1 MFQHLTTRA
10 CIWGRAEGGILPF
23 IRFAEGLWAR
33 GVFTH
38 AEVFLRGNDLQQR
51 ENGGDRF
58 TMVAR
63 CHYGPFFAEFSAIM
77 PRGGKYN
84 ILGFIHL
91 SVITIRARGKI
102 RELNSRIRS

>member
-1 MFQHLTTRA
+1 M
-10 CIWGRAEGGILPF
+10 
-23 IRFAEGLWAR
+23 
-33 GVFTH
+33 
-38 AEVFLRGNDLQQR
+38 QQR
-51 ENGGDRF
+51 ESIGDRF

-77 PRGGKYN
+77 PRGGKIYN
-84 ILGFIHL
+84 IWGFIHL